1 MPPALQ
7 SCAEVFATTSRAVRA
22 KWSPRVTYG
31 VCPRSANRRHSG
43 IDLHKQKDRL
53 TAVLRNPIRCFDQ
66 AVIAAA
72 FLRFVRQPN
81 RPNAPKSGSAAGSGV
96 GLTFM
101 SMLTTPVNVNVV
113 PNGPL
118 VGVKLGT
125 MSMNASMVVAEAA
138 PQAIT
143 NASATAGSVRE
154 LFRIARTPHQS
165 RHRAR
170 VSFRK
175 MEYIIQTDG
184 AASTP
189 AKLLMRER
197 NSRLQSGPVA
207 WV

>member
-1 MPPALQ
+1 
-7 SCAEVFATTSRAVRA
+7 
-22 KWSPRVTYG
+22 
-31 VCPRSANRRHSG
+31 
-43 IDLHKQKDRL
+43 
-53 TAVLRNPIRCFDQ
+53 
-66 AVIAAA
+66 
-72 FLRFVRQPN
+72 
-81 RPNAPKSGSAAGSGV
+81 
-96 GLTFM
+96 
-101 SMLTTPVNVNVV
+101 MLTTPVKVNVV

-143 NASATAGSVRE
+143 NTSATAGSVRN
-154 LFRIARTPHQS
+154 LFRVARALHQS

-175 MEYIIQTDG
+175 MEYIIQIDE